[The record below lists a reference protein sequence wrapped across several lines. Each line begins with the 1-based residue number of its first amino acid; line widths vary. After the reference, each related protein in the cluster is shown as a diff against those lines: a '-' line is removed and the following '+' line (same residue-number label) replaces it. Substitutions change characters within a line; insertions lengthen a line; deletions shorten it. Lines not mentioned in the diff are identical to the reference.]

1 MEVFDVTTVS
11 WLVGRDAAVNWEL
24 VTTSTK
30 HYCIILPNVLLWH
43 RWDSGKLLRVLA
55 SMRQT
60 KAHFVFE
67 RGKVIQAEFNNRDG
81 LSYRFFS
88 GCGAENRSKDRK
100 YLGITV
106 LTQISCSRF
115 KQSKI
120 SMLISHIHVSGFFCK
135 LFGDFWVHL
144 RINSFSHRDKWNLW
158 T

>member
-67 RGKVIQAEFNNRDG
+67 SGKVKQAEFNNGDG
-81 LSYRFFS
+81 LSHRFFFL
-88 GCGAENRSKDRK
+88 AAA
-100 YLGITV
+100 
-106 LTQISCSRF
+106 
-115 KQSKI
+115 
-120 SMLISHIHVSGFFCK
+120 
-135 LFGDFWVHL
+135 L
-144 RINSFSHRDKWNLW
+144 RIDPKTGIFGYYSFNANILFTIQAIKDLYAHITYPRFWLFLQTFWWFLGTFEDK
-158 T
+158 